1 MLALRRPLGVATLLY
16 PKDALVWA
24 IQRTARG
31 LAQALQVAGAQRAME
46 LDINSYWVRFN
57 FYFLDGPAAAPIRG
71 EKLVA
76 AMTRPATPYLTPD
89 TRDSFYVTA
98 VG

>member
-1 MLALRRPLGVATLLY
+1 
-16 PKDALVWA
+16 
-24 IQRTARG
+24 
-31 LAQALQVAGAQRAME
+31 ME